1 MPKAKVSMMGKH
13 NPSEEEEAARRWCID
28 NNIKISSSAVGAGTP
43 TRWILVLDLNGKIV
57 NGPDQLAKNEVW
69 IKMYE
74 YYMYYYKKSNQ

>member
-1 MPKAKVSMMGKH
+1 MGKAFPELIKEEQLAF
-13 NPSEEEEAARRWCID
+13 NVIKEEED
-28 NNIKISSSAVGAGTP
+28 SFLKTLDQG
-43 TRWILVLDLNGKIV
+43 LVLLDSVIKETNGKIV

>member
-1 MPKAKVSMMGKH
+1 MPKVKASMMGKH

-28 NNIKISSSAVGAGTP
+28 NNIRISPSAVGPSTFRDHP
-43 TRWILVLDLNGKIV
+43 QSRESDCPIV